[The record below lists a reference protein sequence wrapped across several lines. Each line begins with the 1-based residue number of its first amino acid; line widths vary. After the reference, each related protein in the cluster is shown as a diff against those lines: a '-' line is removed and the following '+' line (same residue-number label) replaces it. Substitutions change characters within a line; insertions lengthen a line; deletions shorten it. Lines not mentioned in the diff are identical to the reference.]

1 MTKKKSLGIRR
12 EVDFTLLMATIIL
25 VFIGIIMV
33 FSASWPEAMQKY
45 NDGYRFLKRQLFS
58 AGIGL
63 FMLFVCMNINY
74 KFYRKY
80 ALLIFVFS
88 LFLGLMVFSPL
99 GYEAKGARRWIDL
112 GFISFMPS
120 DTIKIASIIY
130 LANFLANKKKV
141 ISTFAQGTL
150 PAFLIIGMACGVI
163 FIQNDLSTAVTLAAT
178 LMIMFFVGGMNLIN
192 IPLVLGAGGSLLY
205 IATRGEKGAF
215 RLERIAVFKD
225 PFQDKLGFGWQ
236 AVQSLYALGS
246 GGLFG
251 LGLGKSKQKFFYIP
265 ESYNDFI
272 LSIIGEELGFL
283 GTFLICLIFMILIW
297 RGIKIALHI
306 EDSFGRYLATGI
318 TTLIA
323 IQSLIHLAVVT
334 SSMPTTGI
342 TLPFVSYG
350 GTSLMVYM
358 SAVGILLNISRH
370 ANLDGS

>member
-1 MTKKKSLGIRR
+1 MSKKKSLNIRR
-12 EVDFTLLMATIIL
+12 EADFTLLMATIVL

-45 NDGYRFLKRQLFS
+45 NDGYRLFKRQLFA
-58 AGIGL
+58 AGVGMLGL
-63 FMLFVCMNINY
+63 LICMNINY
-74 KFYRKY
+74 KHYRRY
-80 ALLIFVFS
+80 ALLIFVSS

-120 DTIKIASIIY
+120 DTIKIGAIIY

-141 ISTFAQGTL
+141 VSSFSQGTV
-150 PAFLIIGMACGVI
+150 PAFMIIGLACGVI
-163 FIQNDLSTAVTLAAT
+163 FIQNDLSTSVTLAAT
-178 LMIMFFVGGMNLIN
+178 LLTMFFVGGMNLLN
-192 IPLVLGAGGSLLY
+192 IPLIFGAGGAFLFA
-205 IATRGEKGAF
+205 ATRGEKGAF
-215 RLERIAVFKD
+215 RLERIAIFRD

-283 GTFLICLIFMILIW
+283 GVLIVCIVFVILIW
-297 RGIKIALHI
+297 RGIQIALHTQ
-306 EDSFGRYLATGI
+306 DSFGRYLATGI

-323 IQSLIHLAVVT
+323 IQSIIHIAVVT

-370 ANLDGS
+370 ANFDRS

>member
-1 MTKKKSLGIRR
+1 MDKKKSLGRKK

-45 NDGYRFLKRQLFS
+45 NDGYRFLKKQLFS
-58 AGIGL
+58 AGVGL
-63 FMLFVCMNINY
+63 FGLLMCMNIDYRFY
-74 KFYRKY
+74 KKHS
-80 ALLIFVFS
+80 LLIFVFS

-120 DTIKIASIIY
+120 DTIKIGSIIY
-130 LANFLANKKKV
+130 LSNFLSNKRKA
-141 ISTFAQGTL
+141 ISTFRHGTI
-150 PAFLIIGMACGVI
+150 PVFLIIGIACGVI

-178 LMIMFFVGGMNLIN
+178 LMIMFFVGGMHLMN
-192 IPLVLGAGGSLLY
+192 IPLIMGAGAALLFV
-205 IATRGEKGAF
+205 ATRGEKGAF
-215 RLERIAVFKD
+215 RLKRIAVFRN
-225 PFQDKLGFGWQ
+225 PFEDKLGFGWQ

-251 LGLGKSKQKFFYIP
+251 LGLGKSRQKFFYIP

-283 GTFLICLIFMILIW
+283 GTFLVSFIFIVLIW
-297 RGIKIALHI
+297 RGIRIALSI
-306 EDSFGRYLATGI
+306 EDSFGSYLATGI
-318 TTLIA
+318 TSLIAVQTLIH
-323 IQSLIHLAVVT
+323 IAVVT

-350 GTSLMVYM
+350 GTSLMIYM
-358 SAVGILLNISRH
+358 SAVGILLNISRY
-370 ANLDGS
+370 AKLDRS